1 MVSVGGL
8 ASGLDTQGIVSQLLE
23 LERRPIR
30 QLETQVAELT
40 AQQGRYTALQPNL
53 NALKGATRALQ
64 NRESLLRPQLN
75 VLGTAV
81 RATVQNSA
89 VSARYDLTVSQLATA
104 GRKASQGVESTSSSI
119 AAGPGSLEIRAGST
133 GALIS
138 VSVDASTTLND
149 LASAINAQDGDI
161 TASVINDGTAANAQR
176 LVLSSTK
183 TGRDFDVEIV
193 TNDTTLQFDTKV
205 IEDAVADDGND
216 SAYTGTVSSSGT
228 YTGTDS
234 KTYIVE
240 IVSGG
245 AAGVATYRVSS
256 DGGITFDDNG
266 GAGFTTSETAA
277 ALGATGEGVEIAFS
291 NSGSLT
297 AGDRFSIDVTAPVLD
312 EAKDAVFRLNGIQ
325 QTRASNDVSDAV
337 EGLSFTLLETTD
349 SGETARLTVSRNNGA
364 IVTALQEYVNAYNEV
379 VSGIRQQQT
388 FDPETNTAGALL
400 GDPTANRIVR
410 SLRNAITRPATG
422 VVSGPQRLIDLGISS
437 RTNGEISL
445 DTTRLTELLD
455 EDREGVLN
463 LLASAGTSS
472 VSSLE
477 VESKSGVSAGV
488 YGVSV
493 STPPER
499 ASVVASGALG
509 TLSADET
516 LRFSLSSDQTE
527 DTPTTRDF
535 TVALSSGDTA
545 AQVLAEINSAFATQ
559 GVAFEALLDGSG
571 RLELRSTEFGADY
584 QLTVSSSLAAGGGS
598 TQIGTVDLTDTGV
611 DIAGLISGQEATGV
625 GNTLTGTGDLS
636 GLVLSYSGTDTGNIG
651 LVTITEGLGGLL
663 ENTVEGLVTG
673 SESVLATRNQ
683 GLQSRID
690 RLNEQI
696 LAKNEQ
702 VARTQQRLEREFAN
716 LEVTL
721 AQLQSQGNFV
731 SNQLALL
738 GPQG

>member
-8 ASGLDTQGIVSQLLE
+8 ASGLDTQGIVAQLLE

-30 QLETQVAELT
+30 QLEAQVAELT

-53 NALKGATRALQ
+53 NALRSATSALQ
-64 NRESLLRPQLN
+64 DRTSLLRPQLN
-75 VLGTAV
+75 IQGSAV
-81 RATVQNSA
+81 SATVQDSA

-104 GRKASQGVESTSSSI
+104 GRIASQGVDSTSTPI
-119 AAGPGSLEIRAGST
+119 AVGPGSFQLRAGAN
-133 GALIS
+133 GALVS
-138 VSVDASTTLND
+138 VSVDAATTLND
-149 LASAINAQDGDI
+149 LASAINAQNGEV

-176 LVLSSTK
+176 LVLSSAR

-193 TNDTTLQFDTKV
+193 NNDTTLQFDTKL
-205 IEDAVADDGND
+205 IEDAVADDAND

-228 YTGTDS
+228 YTGSDS
-234 KTYIVE
+234 KTFIVE
-240 IVSGG
+240 ILAGG
-245 AAGVATYRVSS
+245 VAGTATYRVSS

-266 GAGFTTSETAA
+266 GAGFTTSETATP
-277 ALGATGEGVEIAFS
+277 LGAVGEGVDIAFT

-297 AGDRFSIDVTAPVLD
+297 AGDRFSIDVTVPVLD

-325 QTRASNDVSDAV
+325 QTRSSNDIDDAV
-337 EGLSFTLLETTD
+337 EGLSFSLLSTTE
-349 SGETARLTVSRNNGA
+349 SGESSSVTVSRNDGA
-364 IVTALQEYVNAYNEV
+364 IITALQEYVNAYNEV

-388 FDPETNTAGALL
+388 FDPDTNTAGALL

-410 SLRNAITRPATG
+410 SLRNAITRQAVG

-437 RTNGEISL
+437 STNGEIRL
-445 DTTRLTELLD
+445 DANRLTTLLE
-455 EDREGVLN
+455 EDREGVLD
-463 LLASAGTSS
+463 LLASSGTAS
-472 VSSLE
+472 VPSLGI
-477 VESKSGVSAGV
+477 ESQSGVGAGV

-493 STPPER
+493 STVPER
-499 ASVVASGALG
+499 ASVSASGVLG

-516 LRFSLSSDQTE
+516 LSFSLSSDQTD
-527 DTPTTRDF
+527 DTPSSRDF
-535 TVALSSGDTA
+535 TVSLSAGDTA

-559 GVAFEALLDGSG
+559 GVAFEAVLDGAG
-571 RLELRSTEFGADY
+571 QLELRATEFGADF
-584 QLTVSSSLAAGGGS
+584 QITVSSDVAAGVGS
-598 TQIGTVDLTDTGV
+598 TQIGTTELVDAGV
-611 DIAGLISGQEATGV
+611 DIAGLISGRQAIGV
-625 GNTLTGTGDLS
+625 GNTLTGTGDLAD
-636 GLVLSYSGTDTGNIG
+636 LVLSYSGSDTGNIG
-651 LVTITEGLGGLL
+651 IITITEGLGSLL
-663 ENTVEGLVTG
+663 ADTVEGLVTG

-702 VARTQQRLEREFAN
+702 VARNQARLEREFAN

-731 SNQLALL
+731 TNQLALIA
-738 GPQG
+738 PQS